1 MYRLTGRKRNLIAF
15 FLIVLFPFAIFCS
28 KQIDSKNGKTFLWEI
43 KSNTNIS
50 YILGSIHFLKEDM
63 YPLNKKIENAFEESD
78 VLVVEA
84 NLSNDKIAEATLLIM
99 QRGMFQGDRTLKKAI
114 LKKTYTLAEKKL
126 KEYGMDISNLQKF
139 KPWLLAMT
147 ITSFELMRL
156 GLDPNF
162 GIDKY
167 FLDKALRKK
176 EILELEGAE
185 FQVNLLDSF
194 PAEQQDKF
202 LFYTLKEASKSR
214 KQIEGMIKAWSEGN
228 AFEMEKILYE
238 SIQNLP
244 ELKNFY
250 RKLIDD
256 RNEKMVKKIE
266 SFLKTNKKFFIVVGA
281 GHLIGKNGIIQLL
294 RNRGVDLTQL

>member
-1 MYRLTGRKRNLIAF
+1 MCRLTGLKRNLIAF

-28 KQIDSKNGKTFLWEI
+28 KQIGSKNGETFLWQI
-43 KSNTNIS
+43 QSNTNTS
-50 YILGSIHFLKEDM
+50 YILGSIHFLKKDM
-63 YPLNKKIENAFEESD
+63 YPLNKKIENAFEESS

-84 NLSNDKIAEATLLIM
+84 NLSNDKIAEAILLIM
-99 QRGMFQGDRTLKKAI
+99 QRGMYAGDKILKNNI
-114 LKKTYTLAEKKL
+114 SKKTYTLAEKKL
-126 KEYGMDISNLQKF
+126 KEYGMDISNFQKF
-139 KPWLLAMT
+139 KPWFLAMT
-147 ITSFELMRL
+147 ITSFELMKL

-167 FLDKALRKK
+167 FLDKALKKK

-194 PAEQQDKF
+194 SAEQQDKF

-214 KQIEGMIKAWSEGN
+214 KQVGGMVKAWSEGN

-244 ELKNFY
+244 ELKDFY

-256 RNEKMVKKIE
+256 RNEKMVEKIE
-266 SFLKTNKKFFIVVGA
+266 SFLKTKKKFFIVVGA

-294 RNRGVDLTQL
+294 RNRGVNLTQL

>member
-1 MYRLTGRKRNLIAF
+1 MYRLTGLKRNLIAF

-28 KQIDSKNGKTFLWEI
+28 KQIDSKNGKTFLWQI
-43 KSNTNIS
+43 QSNTNTS
-50 YILGSIHFLKEDM
+50 YILGSIHFLKKDM
-63 YPLNKKIENAFEESD
+63 YPLNKKIENAFEESS

-84 NLSNDKIAEATLLIM
+84 NLSIDKIAEAILLIM
-99 QRGMFQGDRTLKKAI
+99 QRGMYAGDKILKNNI
-114 LKKTYTLAEKKL
+114 SKKTYTLAEKKL
-126 KEYGMDISNLQKF
+126 KEYGMDISNFQKF
-139 KPWLLAMT
+139 KPWFLAMT
-147 ITSFELMRL
+147 ITSFELMKL

-167 FLDKALRKK
+167 FLDKALKKK

-194 PAEQQDKF
+194 SAEQQDKF
-202 LFYTLKEASKSR
+202 LFYTLKETSKPG
-214 KQIEGMIKAWSEGN
+214 KDIENIVNAWSEGN

-244 ELKNFY
+244 ELKDFY

-256 RNEKMVKKIE
+256 RNEKMVEKIE
-266 SFLKTNKKFFIVVGA
+266 SFLKTKKKFFIVVGA

-294 RNRGVDLTQL
+294 RNRGVNLTQL

>member
-1 MYRLTGRKRNLIAF
+1 
-15 FLIVLFPFAIFCS
+15 
-28 KQIDSKNGKTFLWEI
+28 
-43 KSNTNIS
+43 
-50 YILGSIHFLKEDM
+50 M
-63 YPLNKKIENAFEESD
+63 YPLNKKIENAFEKSD

>member
-50 YILGSIHFLKEDM
+50 YILGSIHFLKKDM

-266 SFLKTNKKFFIVVGA
+266 PFLKTNKKFFIVVGA

>member
-1 MYRLTGRKRNLIAF
+1 LW
-15 FLIVLFPFAIFCS
+15 
-28 KQIDSKNGKTFLWEI
+28 QIR
-43 KSNTNIS
+43 SNTNTS
-50 YILGSIHFLKEDM
+50 YILGSIHFLKKNI

-84 NLSNDKIAEATLLIM
+84 NLSIDKIAEATLLIM
-99 QRGMFQGDRTLKKAI
+99 QRGMFQGDRTLKKAV
-114 LKKTYTLAEKKL
+114 LKKTYTLAEKRL
-126 KEYGMDISNLQKF
+126 KEYGMDISNFQKF
-139 KPWLLAMT
+139 KPWLLSMT
-147 ITSFELMRL
+147 ITSFELIKL
-156 GLDPNF
+156 GFDPNF

-194 PAEQQDKF
+194 SAEQQDKF
-202 LFYTLKEASKSR
+202 LFYTLKEASKSK
-214 KQIEGMIKAWSEGN
+214 KQVEGMVKAWSEGN

-250 RKLIDD
+250 RKLIDG
-256 RNEKMVKKIE
+256 RNEKMVEKIE
-266 SFLKTNKKFFIVVGA
+266 SFLKRGKKFFIVVGA

-294 RNRGVDLTQL
+294 RNRGVNLIQL

>member
-228 AFEMEKILYE
+228 AFEMEKVLYE